1 MIINSDFVNAITDA
15 ANVTLVEAL
24 FVGGLTVGFI
34 VSECLCQLDKLAAQ
48 KKGWEQ
54 HRSRKIAGPRMS
66 ADIRNA
72 YEREKRS

>member
-1 MIINSDFVNAITDA
+1 MSPDFVNAITNA
-15 ANVTLVEAL
+15 TNVLSVEAL
-24 FVGGLTVGFI
+24 VVGFLIIGLI

-66 ADIRNA
+66 VDIRNA
-72 YEREKRS
+72 YEQEKRS